1 MRRGAKPAKAKVEAK
16 LPVAGKSLQN
26 ERSRVRHL
34 EKRLAEVVEREAEAL
49 KRESE
54 ALEQQ
59 TATAEI
65 LRVISSSP
73 RDVQPVFDAIV
84 RTGARLCE
92 ADYGFLARYDGRRWR
107 SWRPPAAQT
116 RRSRPCSACTRW
128 PPRPTRSA
136 AARSWSGRWSISLTS
151 AAPPHMGR
159 A

>member
-59 TATAEI
+59 TATSEI

-92 ADYGFLARYDGRRWR
+92 ADYGFLARYDGT
-107 SWRPPAAQT
+107 SMAIVAPSAQT

-151 AAPPHMGR
+151 
-159 A
+159 

>member
-26 ERSRVRHL
+26 ERSRVRDL

-73 RDVQPVFDAIV
+73 TDVQPVFDAIV
-84 RTGARLCE
+84 QNAIRLC
-92 ADYGFLARYDGRRWR
+92 DGVFGALFQRD
-107 SWRPPAAQT
+107 
-116 RRSRPCSACTRW
+116 
-128 PPRPTRSA
+128 
-136 AARSWSGRWSISLTS
+136 GD
-151 AAPPHMGR
+151 
-159 A
+159 